1 MSEIGLMPPGR
12 LGHVDETS
20 CFVCGCTDQ
29 VACPGGCWWAADD
42 EDHLQDVCSRCVEL
56 RDDLLEAGR
65 PVTLEQ
71 LLGGAPK
78 MAHRHGVDEQGRE
91 WILNLPDVP
100 DAEWLEREGEYLGR
114 GTGMYA
120 ASHLF
125 DLGGGE
131 LGAIADMDVLS
142 IEELP

>member
-1 MSEIGLMPPGR
+1 MKYIVDPQVYLDRQRRMLRARGKVDGRMAPDEIQRILAEAP
-12 LGHVDETS
+12 LLDDQL
-20 CFVCGCTDQ
+20 VCGRRYRFR
-29 VACPGGCWWAADD
+29 V
-42 EDHLQDVCSRCVEL
+42 
-56 RDDLLEAGR
+56 
-65 PVTLEQ
+65 
-71 LLGGAPK
+71 LGGAPK

-120 ASHLF
+120 AAHLF
-125 DLGGGE
+125 HLGGGE
-131 LGAIADMDVLS
+131 LAALADMDVLT